1 MNYRSKDEIFG
12 SSRDCMKAL
21 FNEEYQTLD
30 FKNDPEGSRKFINGL
45 VENVTDNNIKEILIE
60 GSVTQA
66 TNLVIA
72 NAAFF
77 KGSWASQFDSKDTVK
92 SVFYSSP
99 EKRGF
104 VDMMYKLGT
113 FSHGKFAIYV

>member
-1 MNYRSKDEIFG
+1 MKD
-12 SSRDCMKAL
+12 L

-45 VENVTDNNIKEILIE
+45 VENVTDSNIKEILIE
-60 GSVTQA
+60 GSVTSD
-66 TNLVIA
+66 TNLVLA

-77 KGSWASQFDSKDTVK
+77 KGSWASQFDPEDTK
-92 SVFYSSP
+92 NSIFYSSP
-99 EKRGF
+99 EKHGF

-113 FSHGKFAIYV
+113 FNHGKFAIQNLNFTCFWNVDI

>member
-1 MNYRSKDEIFG
+1 MKD
-12 SSRDCMKAL
+12 L

-30 FKNDPEGSRKFINGL
+30 FLKDPEGSRKFINGL
-45 VENVTDNNIKEILIE
+45 VENVTDNNIKDILIE

-66 TNLVIA
+66 TNLVLA

-77 KGSWASQFDSKDTVK
+77 KGSWASQFDPEDTEN
-92 SVFYSSP
+92 SIFYSSP
-99 EKRGF
+99 EKHGF

-113 FSHGKFAIYV
+113 FNHGKFAT